1 MALSRACAAAV
12 LVALSAACA
21 GQSAPP
27 APPARSAPARADA
40 APPRA
45 DTAPLR
51 AAQAAPPAGGAAA
64 PERPPAAGARGAAA
78 PRGGAAA
85 PESAEPSWAPPILHS
100 LAVFTVTRSVEAVL
114 WPEPFAD
121 FRLERW
127 GYHYGEAY
135 TKPPLF
141 DASQPAFRWDHDPWP
156 INVVGH
162 ALLGSEIYMRARTC
176 RFGVAAAA
184 AFAIAG
190 THLWE
195 YGYEANGVRPS
206 ALDLVYTPLAGAL
219 LGELR
224 HATWRA
230 AGGIESA
237 PARVFLR
244 AVVDPFGEIERGIG
258 IFDC

>member
-1 MALSRACAAAV
+1 
-12 LVALSAACA
+12 
-21 GQSAPP
+21 
-27 APPARSAPARADA
+27 
-40 APPRA
+40 
-45 DTAPLR
+45 
-51 AAQAAPPAGGAAA
+51 
-64 PERPPAAGARGAAA
+64 
-78 PRGGAAA
+78 
-85 PESAEPSWAPPILHS
+85 PSWAPPIVHS

-114 WPEPFAD
+114 WPDPFAD

-156 INVVGH
+156 INVIGH

-176 RFGVAAAA
+176 RFGAAAA
-184 AFAIAG
+184 TAFAIAG

-237 PARVFLR
+237 PARVFVR
-244 AVVDPFGEIERGIG
+244 ALVDPFGELERGVG
-258 IFDC
+258 VFDC